1 MSAQHEQHFRA
12 VENLIYEWARA
23 IDEDRVEAIA
33 ELLLPDGRYT
43 VQSRFNHDRG
53 LPMAIIDARS
63 AAQLRD
69 RIKSM
74 RVANIYEPHHYRHI
88 LSGVQI
94 VGEADGVLLRV
105 SDTGPGIAEQLR
117 ERVFERFFRAAGAH
131 QPGSGLGLSIVRRI
145 AETHGASVQ
154 LAAGPDGTGL
164 VVTVRFPA
172 PADAPMHT

>member
-1 MSAQHEQHFRA
+1 MSAHHEQHFRA

-33 ELLLPDGRYT
+33 ELLQPEGRYT

-74 RVANIYEPHHYRHI
+74 RVANIYEPHHYRHM

-94 VGEADGVLLRV
+94 VGEVDGVLQVRSNFLVVRTM
-105 SDTGPGIAEQLR
+105 SLDGIW
-117 ERVFERFFRAAGAH
+117 RFF
-131 QPGSGLGLSIVRRI
+131 P
-145 AETHGASVQ
+145 
-154 LAAGPDGTGL
+154 
-164 VVTVRFPA
+164 PA
-172 PADAPMHT
+172 NAMTKF

>member
-12 VENLIYEWARA
+12 VENLLYEWARA
-23 IDEDRVEAIA
+23 IDEDWVEAIA

-94 VGEADGVLLRV
+94 VGEADGVLQVRSNYLVVRTM
-105 SDTGPGIAEQLR
+105 SLDGDMAIFSTGQCQDEVVI
-117 ERVFERFFRAAGAH
+117 
-131 QPGSGLGLSIVRRI
+131 
-145 AETHGASVQ
+145 T
-154 LAAGPDGTGL
+154 PDGPRFKRRLFLYDSRIIETLL
-164 VVTVRFPA
+164 VIPL
-172 PADAPMHT
+172 

>member
-12 VENLIYEWARA
+12 VENLICEWARA
-23 IDEDRVEAIA
+23 IVEDRVEAIA

-53 LPMAIIDARS
+53 LPMAIIDAHS

-94 VGEADGVLLRV
+94 VGEADGVLQVRSNYLVVRTM
-105 SDTGPGIAEQLR
+105 SLDGDMAIFSTGQCQDEVVI
-117 ERVFERFFRAAGAH
+117 
-131 QPGSGLGLSIVRRI
+131 
-145 AETHGASVQ
+145 T
-154 LAAGPDGTGL
+154 PDGPRFKRRLFLYDSRIIETLL
-164 VVTVRFPA
+164 VIPL
-172 PADAPMHT
+172 

>member
-53 LPMAIIDARS
+53 LPMAIIDART

-94 VGEADGVLLRV
+94 VGEADGVLQVRSNYLVVRTM
-105 SDTGPGIAEQLR
+105 SLDGDMAIFSTGQCQDEVVI
-117 ERVFERFFRAAGAH
+117 
-131 QPGSGLGLSIVRRI
+131 
-145 AETHGASVQ
+145 T
-154 LAAGPDGTGL
+154 PDGPRFKRRLFLYDSRIIETLL
-164 VVTVRFPA
+164 VIPL
-172 PADAPMHT
+172 